1 MKTALTVWANRISPV
16 FDVAST
22 LLILEIRDLEIQ
34 SRQYESFD
42 PDRPS
47 HLAARLAQM
56 HVSTLICGAIS
67 QRPAMLLEAGGI
79 KLIPFITGRA
89 EKVLQAYVR
98 AVPITPAFQMPG
110 CQCRKRQRWQESAKN
125 RTDMNFRNNKEVMKM
140 PGKDQTGPQ
149 GQGTASGR
157 GQGGCKS
164 GKGGGSKA
172 SNTGQ
177 GKGRGRGQG
186 TGQGQGRGQ
195 GQGQGR
201 GRCNQ
206 P

>member
-1 MKTALTVWANRISPV
+1 MMKTALTVWANRISPV
-16 FDVAST
+16 FDAASM
-22 LLILEIRDLEIQ
+22 LMIAEFGDSRIQ
-34 SRQYESFD
+34 SRLYEPFD

-47 HLAARLAQM
+47 HLAARLLRL

-79 KLIPFITGRA
+79 RLIPFITGRA

-98 AVPITPAFQMPG
+98 AMPITPAFQMPG

-149 GQGTASGR
+149 GQGAASGR
-157 GQGGCKS
+157 

>member
-16 FDVAST
+16 FDAAGT
-22 LLILEIRDLEIQ
+22 LLIVEIRNSEIQ

-47 HLAARLAQM
+47 HLAAKLMQM

-89 EKVLQAYVR
+89 EKVLHAYAR
-98 AVPITPAFQMPG
+98 EMPITPGFQMPG
-110 CQCRKRQRWQESAKN
+110 CRRRRHRQEDLKN
-125 RTDMNFRNNKEVMKM
+125 RSDIYCRNNKEVMKM

-149 GQGTASGR
+149 GQGAGTGR

-164 GKGGGSKA
+164 GKGGGKA

-177 GKGRGRGQG
+177 GKGCRRGQG
-186 TGQGQGRGQ
+186 AGQ

-201 GRCNQ
+201 GRGRRNNA
-206 P
+206 